1 MQVSEDLK
9 ELYNKMLE
17 LKMLVNAKLSDGSFE
32 AIRDLIKMLDESEVY
47 PRLLEKDTQLSMLD
61 IFLGIWLDE
70 KRELSAL
77 GIASDIMTDV
87 SDLDV
92 LEDKYHT
99 ISLSILRFEND
110 MLEEYL
116 NEAIDRIIAQDISG
130 IALYKILK
138 IDTID
143 HVNNVIKVSTALRA
157 RKEYIRDMFFVR
169 LAVSEYPNDPNVVA
183 QLGLLLSEFEGK

>member
-17 LKMLVNAKLSDGSFE
+17 LKALVNAKLSDGSFE

-47 PRLLEKDTQLSMLD
+47 PTLLEKDTQLSMLD

-110 MLEEYL
+110 MPEEYL

>member
-1 MQVSEDLK
+1 MTP
-9 ELYNKMLE
+9 ELQKLYDEMLE
-17 LKMLVNAKLSDGSFE
+17 LKAKINEKLTDGSFE

-110 MLEEYL
+110 MPEEYL

>member
-17 LKMLVNAKLSDGSFE
+17 LKALVNAKLSDGSFE

-47 PRLLEKDTQLSMLD
+47 PTLLEKDTQLSMLD

-92 LEDKYHT
+92 LENKYHT

-110 MLEEYL
+110 MPEEYL

>member
-9 ELYNKMLE
+9 ELYNKMQE

-47 PRLLEKDTQLSMLD
+47 PTLLEKDTQLSMLD

-110 MLEEYL
+110 MPEEYL

>member
-17 LKMLVNAKLSDGSFE
+17 LKALVNAKLSDGSFE

-47 PRLLEKDTQLSMLD
+47 PILLEKDTQLSMLD

-87 SDLDV
+87 SDLDA

-99 ISLSILRFEND
+99 ISLSILRFENN
-110 MLEEYL
+110 MPEEYL
-116 NEAIDRIIAQDISG
+116 NEAIDRIIDQDISG

>member
-17 LKMLVNAKLSDGSFE
+17 LKALVNAKLLDGSFE

-47 PRLLEKDTQLSMLD
+47 PTLLEKDTQLSMLD

-110 MLEEYL
+110 MPEEYL